1 MGEALPP
8 PPIMGNAVSKD
19 AARPVGCH
27 PLLAWTQLA
36 IAIGFC
42 GSVASPLFGLFAHER
57 RRLLQEACASYEDN
71 RNAWVMRIVRHW
83 RTLVVGLQ
91 VEAFWRRIERLPLDA
106 SEEQQ

>member
-1 MGEALPP
+1 
-8 PPIMGNAVSKD
+8 MGNAVSKD

-42 GSVASPLFGLFAHER
+42 GNVASPLFGLFAHER
-57 RRLLQEACASYEDN
+57 RGLLQEACASYEDN
-71 RNAWVMRIVRHW
+71 MNAWVMRIVRHW

-91 VEAFWRRIERLPLDA
+91 CAAFWRRIERLSLDA